1 MSECEWLLTM
11 NVNDYFLMILQL
23 ILVSD
28 GRKFVS
34 DKC

>member
-11 NVNDYFLMILQL
+11 KVNDYFLMFLQL

-28 GRKFVS
+28 GTKF
-34 DKC
+34 CEW